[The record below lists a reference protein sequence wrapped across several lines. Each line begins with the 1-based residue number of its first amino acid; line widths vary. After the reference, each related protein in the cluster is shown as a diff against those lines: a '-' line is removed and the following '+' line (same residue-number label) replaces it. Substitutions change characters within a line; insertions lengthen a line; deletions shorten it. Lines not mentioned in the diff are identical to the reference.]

1 MKVKATM
8 GKWKARKMVKGQR
21 ASQTTG
27 KSKGLVPAP
36 LARFMCRRNR
46 SYKHP
51 EYDAVMAALGKRKNA
66 K

>member
-1 MKVKATM
+1 MKPKPTM
-8 GKWKARKMVKGQR
+8 GAWRARKMVKGQR

-27 KSKGLVPAP
+27 RQKGIVASS
-36 LARFMCRRNR
+36 LAKHMCRHNR

-51 EYDAVMAALGKRKNA
+51 EYAAVMAGIGTRKQ